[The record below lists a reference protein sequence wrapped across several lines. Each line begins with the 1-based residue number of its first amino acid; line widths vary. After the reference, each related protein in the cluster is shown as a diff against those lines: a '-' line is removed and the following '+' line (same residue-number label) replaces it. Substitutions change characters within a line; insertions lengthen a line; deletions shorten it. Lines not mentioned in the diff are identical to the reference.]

1 MGIPAIPPLPFP
13 SAAVH
18 LPDLEPGVD
27 ALDMDR
33 MPPTD
38 LALTGNNTSHESLL
52 YSTGAEPTSGP
63 RMVQSTAVAGGAVE
77 HKRRGTAALSVKK
90 QTPSSSGRQLGRT

>member
-1 MGIPAIPPLPFP
+1 MISFFSSSDKGFAALVGGVMGIVAMPPLPFP

-27 ALDMDR
+27 ALGMDR

-38 LALTGNNTSHESLL
+38 LAITFE
-52 YSTGAEPTSGP
+52 
-63 RMVQSTAVAGGAVE
+63 
-77 HKRRGTAALSVKK
+77 
-90 QTPSSSGRQLGRT
+90 

>member
-1 MGIPAIPPLPFP
+1 MGIVAIPPLPFP

-38 LALTGNNTSHESLL
+38 LALTWHLGNKACQDT
-52 YSTGAEPTSGP
+52 T
-63 RMVQSTAVAGGAVE
+63 
-77 HKRRGTAALSVKK
+77 
-90 QTPSSSGRQLGRT
+90 